1 MRPIFSPI
9 PILGNDMKVPKV
21 THRESPSYNNRFR
34 DIMASRNP
42 SLNPKPGDADN
53 EEPDR
58 IEESNKDEQ
67 DKVLIKN
74 MSHYMGTENLY
85 TSSISLL
92 AVDVDVT
99 PTDVEFLNEGIAPI
113 FQHTDGDVMKLGVMD
128 GEAVDIFDPGEEV
141 SMGNNPDLRL
151 INYDVSRTFLHDS
164 EAIDPETKGADIYLI
179 ESDNKLIEE
188 YNQPD
193 SGVVI
198 DGSMSDHPD
207 KEDLSHGTQIHV
219 VDNRILNNAVHGQDR
234 LLKQIALSADHEEPD
249 NVFKK
254 TGEDNKLTREAQ
266 IRQLYKEESTYD
278 RLLTLEKGLSDQDSE
293 SEYDSGSNS
302 DSLNNAILDNSLD
315 FSKALDISDSVGTIE
330 AVEQLAKRIVVT
342 LNKRASELAIE
353 VQPNHLGKLILKVAI
368 EDGNLAGKI
377 LTNNQ
382 LVRDFL
388 QRNLSELLATLE
400 DQGFV
405 FTSLDVNVGGQS
417 NYEQFHQTRTIRQ
430 GNKKSITPSDI
441 FMIKANGLT
450 EQNQIDC
457 LA

>member
-1 MRPIFSPI
+1 
-9 PILGNDMKVPKV
+9 
-21 THRESPSYNNRFR
+21 
-34 DIMASRNP
+34 
-42 SLNPKPGDADN
+42 
-53 EEPDR
+53 
-58 IEESNKDEQ
+58 
-67 DKVLIKN
+67 
-74 MSHYMGTENLY
+74 
-85 TSSISLL
+85 
-92 AVDVDVT
+92 
-99 PTDVEFLNEGIAPI
+99 
-113 FQHTDGDVMKLGVMD
+113 
-128 GEAVDIFDPGEEV
+128 
-141 SMGNNPDLRL
+141 
-151 INYDVSRTFLHDS
+151 
-164 EAIDPETKGADIYLI
+164 
-179 ESDNKLIEE
+179 
-188 YNQPD
+188 
-193 SGVVI
+193 
-198 DGSMSDHPD
+198 MSDHPD

-430 GNKKSITPSDI
+430 GNRKSITPSDI